1 MDDKELKE
9 FLENINFDVQMLNA
23 QQFYQ
28 LIEQISLLKKF
39 VGLESKLKEVTSK
52 QKLDPIL
59 SELNF
64 AYNLAKLGFKIE
76 MICDGDKRF
85 IDNKK
90 NRKQSPD
97 FIALKDNN
105 EYFVEVTKFQTSY
118 PNEELKKHLDQEIKK
133 YPIYFWVQFSEEY
146 STPCLTSDDYNLF
159 QGKIEVLSNKIKEI
173 LPDYENMNSEVEID
187 GCIIYFTPLPKNE
200 QGFIGGGVYEYLLP
214 TEKISDSLKN
224 RLSQKSAK
232 SLSWDTSN
240 KLRYYLI
247 ALDLEEFTSFSF
259 PYGLLHL
266 LYGKITYYNAEEFGQ
281 RKPKC
286 YYKLKEFLDS
296 PDFQSLSYQCKD
308 FLFKVGFD
316 INKESIVDE
325 LGIFISQRNEFSNV
339 TGVLVKSHN
348 SYQYLPNPFSTKN
361 DSDLINFFDFPI
373 LPEG

>member
-133 YPIYFWVQFSEEY
+133 YPFL
-146 STPCLTSDDYNLF
+146 TPNDRPDLIARIFRIKQKAL
-159 QGKIEVLSNKIKEI
+159 IEDIVKNKI
-173 LPDYENMNSEVEID
+173 
-187 GCIIYFTPLPKNE
+187 
-200 QGFIGGGVYEYLLP
+200 
-214 TEKISDSLKN
+214 
-224 RLSQKSAK
+224 
-232 SLSWDTSN
+232 
-240 KLRYYLI
+240 
-247 ALDLEEFTSFSF
+247 
-259 PYGLLHL
+259 
-266 LYGKITYYNAEEFGQ
+266 
-281 RKPKC
+281 
-286 YYKLKEFLDS
+286 
-296 PDFQSLSYQCKD
+296 
-308 FLFKVGFD
+308 
-316 INKESIVDE
+316 
-325 LGIFISQRNEFSNV
+325 
-339 TGVLVKSHN
+339 
-348 SYQYLPNPFSTKN
+348 
-361 DSDLINFFDFPI
+361 
-373 LPEG
+373 